1 MNNVKERLRLF
12 IKENGGNQAE
22 VARKMGISPTYLGV
36 LFSVKDKGLSA
47 TIIKGF
53 ADAGFDVQ
61 WLLTGESK
69 LADAE
74 KRISDL
80 ETELRD
86 EKRLNE
92 SLERILSSKNNIN

>member
-1 MNNVKERLRLF
+1 MDNVKERLKLF
-12 IKENGGNQAE
+12 IKESGDNQAE
-22 VARKMGISPTYLGV
+22 VARKMGISPTYLGTV
-36 LFSVKDKGLSA
+36 FSVKDKGLSA

-69 LADAE
+69 LADAD

-80 ETELRD
+80 KTELRD
-86 EKRLNE
+86 ANKLID
-92 SLERILSSKNNIN
+92 SLERIIKQ